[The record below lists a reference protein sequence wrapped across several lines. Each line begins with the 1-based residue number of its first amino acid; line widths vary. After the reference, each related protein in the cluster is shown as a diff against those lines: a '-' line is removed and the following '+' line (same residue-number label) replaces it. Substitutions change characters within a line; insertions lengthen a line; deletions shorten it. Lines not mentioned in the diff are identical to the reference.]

1 MRRAALAVTAALLM
15 PSLAGAEESVRVREG
30 RRLAVE
36 FCSPCHATG
45 KSDTSAHPA
54 APAFRLLESRVDLD
68 DVRSRL
74 RGGLFSGHADMPQF
88 KMTRE
93 QARAMHA
100 YLRSIQGP

>member
-1 MRRAALAVTAALLM
+1 MRRSALVVTAALLV

-30 RRLAVE
+30 RRLAAE
-36 FCSPCHATG
+36 FCSPCHAVG
-45 KSDTSAHPA
+45 KTDASAHPA
-54 APAFRLLESRVDLD
+54 APAFRLLEQRVDLD
-68 DVRSRL
+68 DVRRRL
-74 RGGLFSGHADMPQF
+74 RGGLFAGHADMPQF